1 MEIHEAKADFSED
14 IVLAYLKQC
23 SEAVGNLTSD
33 LTVGDGERFC
43 SSDDEDAEAAKGS
56 SRTEEPEVFSVRVKD
71 RAKSIDSG
79 VCVDPRKENELRKV
93 EQTENGERRCR
104 RNHSKSRESESSS
117 QEDGAFSSLGAC
129 KCPDFEDSDEDWEK
143 PKSLVMSFK
152 KGDLFAVLLP
162 DDATWWGVMS
172 LRSTAVGYV
181 PRSYLKF
188 IDVRH
193 LWLTTEGQKSSREV
207 HMRALSE
214 LQSAASRLPHPVFEQ
229 SARDLSRLR
238 GLAPL
243 DSLRL

>member
-43 SSDDEDAEAAKGS
+43 SSDDDDAEAAKGS

-79 VCVDPRKENELRKV
+79 VCVDPRKENDLRKV
-93 EQTENGERRCR
+93 EQAENGERKCR

-129 KCPDFEDSDEDWEK
+129 KCPDLEDSDEDWEK

-152 KGDLFAVLLP
+152 KGDLFAVSNECSVINS
-162 DDATWWGVMS
+162 DESV
-172 LRSTAVGYV
+172 Y
-181 PRSYLKF
+181 
-188 IDVRH
+188 
-193 LWLTTEGQKSSREV
+193 
-207 HMRALSE
+207 
-214 LQSAASRLPHPVFEQ
+214 
-229 SARDLSRLR
+229 
-238 GLAPL
+238 
-243 DSLRL
+243 